1 MSNNKLA
8 KVLQAGATVNT
19 VVQIGA
25 PAVVKV
31 YQDSDRRDREIAGL
45 KAWSMGTHCIP
56 VVYTQ
61 SDTLVC
67 FEYVSKSDSSHAKNK
82 QELIEDLVHEYVAV
96 GNAFS
101 YHHARTNRYYEN
113 WRLYISKT
121 LSDFET
127 VARIFFED
135 HASNVTSG
143 AFNTSI
149 MLLQKIDWSAFQK
162 YPLHRDIH
170 WGNIL
175 SDKDS
180 FVLIDFEHYCLGP
193 VEYEFANC
201 LFWNDAKSLDVSI
214 VASVLQTHGIFFNI
228 ALAKQLV
235 SLYFAEQLT
244 TALQKNDESKAMTL
258 TRYFARYSK
267 VVSKE
272 ATKQERFLT
281 H

>member
-1 MSNNKLA
+1 MSNNQIA
-8 KVLQAGATVNT
+8 KVLQTGATVNT

-31 YQDSDRRDREIAGL
+31 YQDSDHRDREIAGL
-45 KAWSMGTHCIP
+45 KAWRKGTNCVP
-56 VVYTQ
+56 SVYAH
-61 SDTLVC
+61 SDNIVC
-67 FEYVSKSDSSHAKNK
+67 FEFVSKKDSSHAKNK
-82 QELIEDLVHEYVAV
+82 FLLIQRLIEQYVAV

-101 YHHARTNRYYEN
+101 YQEARTNRYYEN

-127 VARIFFED
+127 IARTFFDD
-135 HASNVTSG
+135 HSSNVTSA
-143 AFNTSI
+143 AFYTSI
-149 MLLQKIDWSAFQK
+149 TLLQKIDWSAFQK

-244 TALQKNDESKAMTL
+244 IALHMNDEAKAITL
-258 TRYFARYSK
+258 IRCFARYSK